1 MILIPFL
8 KKKFIDKATS
18 EKLTSEDWEI
28 ILEICD
34 KVTEKQ
40 ESGATECFAVINK
53 RLLNRNPNVV
63 YYTLSLVESLVK
75 NCGTI
80 ASEQVASRYFT
91 TTLIRILSDKTVND
105 QIKKRILGNIQQWAF
120 DFRQDPGLSLME
132 ETFKNLQTQGFVFP
146 KPQKPQKIPKQDEI
160 SKRQE
165 EEDLLLAL
173 ALSLSDADNQKQTP
187 AMIRKEIG
195 RQKSLN
201 VPISS
206 IQNPKTQTNPNV
218 KSPEPKKDPTKVRAL
233 FDFTPTETGELG
245 FVKGD
250 VIVVLD
256 QKYRDWWTGELR
268 GKRGIFPAN
277 FVQQVKDI
285 KPEQKILND
294 FEELVTSEA
303 HNIEVLLRML
313 SRLDPQNDS
322 LAGNTEIQSLY
333 SSTLSLRPKIVKLIE
348 EFSAKKDNLVNLNNQ
363 LTEAMGTYEML
374 MANSKVIRHG
384 HPNQQYANHTPN
396 NVQFN
401 PNQHNMQNFQQN
413 QGQIL
418 NPQYQ
423 QPINQ
428 SFQQTPADNS
438 QYPYNGAPEN
448 PNLASAY
455 HGYSS
460 FAQPNQAPNNSYS
473 TQVPHGL
480 AYQADQSVDGQYLQG
495 VPQNIQSA
503 NSVAAQK
510 SNQHSVSPGNP
521 QQMQPGLQIGN
532 QGYVQDPGYN
542 PSFVQNPNI
551 SHQNNSN
558 QQYIPNREFSNQSQ
572 QQNEFYR
579 NN

>member
-1 MILIPFL
+1 
-8 KKKFIDKATS
+8 
-18 EKLTSEDWEI
+18 
-28 ILEICD
+28 
-34 KVTEKQ
+34 
-40 ESGATECFAVINK
+40 
-53 RLLNRNPNVV
+53 
-63 YYTLSLVESLVK
+63 
-75 NCGTI
+75 
-80 ASEQVASRYFT
+80 
-91 TTLIRILSDKTVND
+91 
-105 QIKKRILGNIQQWAF
+105 
-120 DFRQDPGLSLME
+120 
-132 ETFKNLQTQGFVFP
+132 
-146 KPQKPQKIPKQDEI
+146 
-160 SKRQE
+160 
-165 EEDLLLAL
+165 
-173 ALSLSDADNQKQTP
+173 
-187 AMIRKEIG
+187 MIRKEIG

-201 VPISS
+201 IPISS
-206 IQNPKTQTNPNV
+206 VQAPKSQTNPII

-233 FDFTPTETGELG
+233 FDFTPTEAGELG

-374 MANSKVIRHG
+374 MANSKVTRHG
-384 HPNQQYANHTPN
+384 HPNQQYSNHTPN

-401 PNQHNMQNFQQN
+401 PNQHNMQNFQPN
-413 QGQIL
+413 QGQMI

-428 SFQQTPADNS
+428 NFQQTPADNS
-438 QYPYNGAPEN
+438 QYPHNGAPEN
-448 PNLASAY
+448 PNIASAY

-473 TQVPHGL
+473 TQAPHAI
-480 AYQADQSVDGQYLQG
+480 AYQAEQSIDGQYLQG
-495 VPQNIQSA
+495 VSQNIQSA
-503 NSVAAQK
+503 SNIAAQK
-510 SNQHSVSPGNP
+510 NNQHSVSPGNP
-521 QQMQPGLQIGN
+521 QQLQPGLQIGS

-542 PSFVQNPNI
+542 PSFAQNPSI
-551 SHQNNSN
+551 SHQNVTN
-558 QQYIPNREFSNQSQ
+558 QQYIPNREFSNQHQ